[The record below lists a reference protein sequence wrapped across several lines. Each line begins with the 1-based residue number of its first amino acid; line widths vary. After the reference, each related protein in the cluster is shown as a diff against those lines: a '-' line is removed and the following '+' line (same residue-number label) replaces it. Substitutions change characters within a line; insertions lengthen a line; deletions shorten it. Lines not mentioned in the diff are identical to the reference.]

1 MDTPGL
7 IIMFNKITNKQKA
20 ETEYKINAT
29 LRLLFLQENLLRS
42 HNNKMQMNDVS
53 ACSAK

>member
-7 IIMFNKITNKQKA
+7 TIMIRKITNKQKA
-20 ETEYKINAT
+20 GIEYKISAT

-42 HNNKMQMNDVS
+42 HSNKMQMNDVS